1 MAKDIE
7 TRKPKKNDPERLENQ
22 EVKEFTEKER
32 LKAQILLKQTAL
44 GSLVENAEPKC
55 EKALA
60 ESRITQKHFDDFV
73 MTVQM
78 ADELHDRVQGG
89 EVSEELLK
97 EFKTVYDWIQEK
109 VMELASE
116 EIVIENQESWVINP
130 RAVGEAVKDESGD
143 NLQEQKSEQ
152 EREQKK
158 MNSSLDKPIDKVS
171 ESAVIREQ
179 ERLSKKREQR
189 YQPNS
194 LEKEGE
200 LEMALDHLYEK
211 YFTELKQ
218 TGKASKEILEAIKEN
233 EDDLL
238 KTKDGKMQEIKNTVE
253 AIKNE
258 ARRNVGYQREGEKKE
273 EPRRSS
279 SDVPKEALRA
289 KAEKWIE
296 ARNEQGRIEARQ
308 TPDDLDGEARERI
321 AVKKR
326 QRKTAARAEKNKSV
340 SESARTE
347 SSEKEEMK
355 LIELTK
361 NYLDALRQKVEILP
375 SWQEYDEE
383 DKNNFLKMEGRIF
396 LKQLLKEIGW
406 PQNKVKN
413 VIDKIITS

>member
-1 MAKDIE
+1 
-7 TRKPKKNDPERLENQ
+7 LENQ

-116 EIVIENQESWVINP
+116 EIVIENQESRVINP

>member
-116 EIVIENQESWVINP
+116 EIVIENQESRVINP